1 MTNWVCPSADL
12 SDRCQISSCPGAAKA
27 LIPTLVDAMERHGYL
42 DLDPVVRTKVS
53 QVGAA
58 TIDRMLANARSH
70 IEGARA

>member
-1 MTNWVCPSADL
+1 
-12 SDRCQISSCPGAAKA
+12 
-27 LIPTLVDAMERHGYL
+27 MERHGYL